1 MNRIHTIADDEL
13 RDRAALYVI
22 GSLSDDEARSFRQHL
37 GDCAVC
43 RVEVEALEALPGE
56 LLELAPS
63 VPPPAGLWQRVL
75 ERAREPEM
83 RPDPRTVRADG
94 SKATQIWKAW
104 NDAPGAPFTYVEQR
118 DSGFEPTNVPGIHAR
133 KLFVDPAHDRVTMLV
148 RMEPGA
154 AYPGH
159 RHSGP
164 EDCYVL
170 QGDLVIEGERTLHGG
185 DYVRAAPGSV
195 HGVQSTRNGNL
206 LLIVSSLGDELT
218 A

>member
-22 GSLSDDEARSFRQHL
+22 GSLGDDEARSFRQHL
-37 GDCAVC
+37 GECAVC
-43 RVEVEALEALPGE
+43 RVEVERLEALPGQ

-63 VPPPAGLWQRVL
+63 APPPAGLWQRVL
-75 ERAREPEM
+75 ERTREPAAPEM
-83 RPDPRTVRADG
+83 ASNR
-94 SKATQIWKAW
+94 TQIWKAW
-104 NDAPGAPFTYVEQR
+104 SDASSAPFTYVEQR

-133 KLFVDPAHDRVTMLV
+133 KLFVDPEHDRVTMLV
-148 RMEPGA
+148 RMEPGS

-195 HGVQSTRNGNL
+195 HRVQSTRTGNL